1 MYVIVNK
8 KNDSIFREPSKK
20 SYQSTY
26 YKSEGAAKAG
36 ITRTVKF
43 YEKAIADVKKV
54 VAEGKPE
61 YYSRWYN
68 HYEDATNPAKGR
80 THVADRDNF
89 RVMHADE
96 YALIEP
102 IITTTANCPGTG
114 KPITYTRS
122 INEPHYMNPQSES
135 YWSA

>member
-1 MYVIVNK
+1 MFVIVDK
-8 KNDSIFREPSKK
+8 SNDSIHKEPTRPSWK
-20 SYQSTY
+20 TGN

-43 YEKAIADVKKV
+43 YQAAIDEVAEV

-61 YYSRWYN
+61 YHARRYN
-68 HYEDATNPAKGR
+68 AFRDATDTDLGR
-80 THVADRDNF
+80 THVADRDNY
-89 RVMHADE
+89 RVMHVEE

-102 IITTTANCPGTG
+102 QITRTGICPGTG
-114 KPITYTRS
+114 KEMTYTSS
-122 INEPHYMNPQSES
+122 INEPHYMSPLSES

>member
-20 SYQSTY
+20 SYASTY

-36 ITRTVKF
+36 ITRTIKF
-43 YEKAIADVKKV
+43 YENAIADVKKV
-54 VAEGKPE
+54 VAEGKKE
-61 YYSRWYN
+61 YHSRWYN
-68 HYEDATNPAKGR
+68 HYEDATNSVKGR
-80 THVADRDNF
+80 THVADRDNY

-102 IITTTANCPGTG
+102 QITRTGICPGTG
-114 KPITYTRS
+114 KEMTYTSS
-122 INEPHYMNPQSES
+122 INEPHYMSPLSET
-135 YWSA
+135 YWSS

>member
-8 KNDSIFREPSKK
+8 KNDSIYREPSKK
-20 SYQSTY
+20 SYQTTE
-26 YKSEGAAKAG
+26 YKSEAAAKAG

-43 YEKAIADVKKV
+43 YEKAIADVQKV
-54 VAEGKPE
+54 VAEGKSE
-61 YYSRWYN
+61 YHSPLYN
-68 HYEDATNPAKGR
+68 HYRDATDKALGR

-89 RVMHADE
+89 RVMHVEE

-102 IITTTANCPGTG
+102 QITRTGICPGTG
-114 KPITYTRS
+114 KEMTYTSS
-122 INEPHYMNPQSES
+122 INEPHYMNPLSET